1 MKRFKHL
8 FLLSLTIILAAC
20 ASKPIKLEGNY
31 ELSELKG
38 SVLPEN
44 ANVTMTITPDRIG
57 GKGPINN
64 WSGPL
69 QNGTVGM
76 LISTKM
82 AGPPELMEM
91 ETAFYQAIDG
101 AMLELD
107 GDRLNLV
114 KDGEAVATFER
125 TE

>member
-1 MKRFKHL
+1 MKSITAL
-8 FLLSLTIILAAC
+8 IVSLTLLLVGC
-20 ASKPIKLEGNY
+20 ASQNASLEGTYTLTELTGY
-31 ELSELKG
+31 EA
-38 SVLPEN
+38 PDN
-44 ANVTMTITPDRIG
+44 ASVTMTVTPDRIG
-57 GKGPINN
+57 GKGPINSWN
-64 WSGPL
+64 GPL
-69 QNGTVGM
+69 TDGMIGM

-107 GDRLNLV
+107 GDTLNLV
-114 KDGEAVATFER
+114 KDGATVAVFQR